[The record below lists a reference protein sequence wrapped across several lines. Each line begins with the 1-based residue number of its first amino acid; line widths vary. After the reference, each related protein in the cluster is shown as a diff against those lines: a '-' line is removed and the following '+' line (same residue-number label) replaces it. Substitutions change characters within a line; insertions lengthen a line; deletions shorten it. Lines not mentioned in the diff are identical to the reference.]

1 MLGHLQEHVFTR
13 LLTYRQAEIIWFI
26 LQLILL
32 LLPGHFCLLGDGG
45 EGPWHQP
52 LPCQMLFLVDLLLLW
67 LMQGLWALS
76 RSFSSLSARVTWYPS
91 EELCMKLCSTFLS
104 LTTPWFL
111 KELQLRRSV
120 EQRLCCACVL
130 LCTRPP
136 ALLVRAWAPPGF
148 VTPCTSAAAHLC
160 SIGGL

>member
-67 LMQGLWALS
+67 LMQGLLGLPLG
-76 RSFSSLSARVTWYPS
+76 FEP
-91 EELCMKLCSTFLS
+91 
-104 LTTPWFL
+104 
-111 KELQLRRSV
+111 QLF
-120 EQRLCCACVL
+120 
-130 LCTRPP
+130 
-136 ALLVRAWAPPGF
+136 LLVCQGDLVPLRGTVYETVQHIPFPDNPLVF
-148 VTPCTSAAAHLC
+148 KRAAA
-160 SIGGL
+160 S